1 MKKNEILGIQYARGC
16 AAIFIVIYHSMR
28 KGMLL
33 NLNEFE
39 FSIGAMSVPFFFIV
53 SGFIM
58 AYIQSNREGGFIEF
72 IKNRIIRII
81 PLYYLF
87 TTIILFIYLIKPH
100 LVYYSHHP
108 TISIFGS
115 YTLYPVHDTSML
127 LNPGWT
133 LRPELTFYL
142 IFGLSLTFF
151 KKYTH
156 ALDFVILS
164 SITLSTSTLFFSN
177 EIFSAYAD
185 YLYIFAFGVLIYR
198 LSSRFNILSFFSK
211 KIFIFIFFGLLC
223 FVLSI
228 NQEANVLSVTI
239 MSLFFISIVA
249 NEKNINHNNV
259 IAKFFYLLGG
269 ASYSIYLTH
278 VFSIGLISFL
288 FTRYHFSSI
297 SFNLL
302 SISLSIFV
310 GVLSYRMVEIPLI
323 STIRKINKKNP
334 KTTKR

>member
-1 MKKNEILGIQYARGC
+1 M
-16 AAIFIVIYHSMR
+16 
-28 KGMLL
+28 
-33 NLNEFE
+33 
-39 FSIGAMSVPFFFIV
+39 
-53 SGFIM
+53 
-58 AYIQSNREGGFIEF
+58 
-72 IKNRIIRII
+72 
-81 PLYYLF
+81 
-87 TTIILFIYLIKPH
+87 
-100 LVYYSHHP
+100 
-108 TISIFGS
+108 
-115 YTLYPVHDTSML
+115 
-127 LNPGWT
+127 
-133 LRPELTFYL
+133 
-142 IFGLSLTFF
+142 
-151 KKYTH
+151 
-156 ALDFVILS
+156 
-164 SITLSTSTLFFSN
+164 
-177 EIFSAYAD
+177 
-185 YLYIFAFGVLIYR
+185 LIYR